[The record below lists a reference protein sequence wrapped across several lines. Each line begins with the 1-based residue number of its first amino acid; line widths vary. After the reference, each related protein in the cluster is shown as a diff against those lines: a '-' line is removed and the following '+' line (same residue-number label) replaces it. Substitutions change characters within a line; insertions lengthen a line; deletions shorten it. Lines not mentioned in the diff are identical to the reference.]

1 MLWHAYV
8 DETGDR
14 GWTRKPEGTPT
25 GKRAGSSQHFSMGA
39 IVVPDGYQTHVL
51 DTWNRVTI
59 EIGRN
64 PGDVIH
70 WINVKSHA
78 QRLHLAKT
86 VAGFD
91 EAAVVAVVF
100 SKWDTPNVDAN
111 GVRQPDCLY
120 CWLLRMMIERLSWF
134 ARDRGDQVKLTFGQ
148 VRGLDPH
155 KLHDYLDVLRVRDT
169 TIAWE
174 ALHLPPR
181 IDTPANRRMLQI
193 ADTVCG
199 TLNSALEWDDY
210 GNVETRYL
218 ELLRP
223 RLWIRNGNLKSYGL
237 KVNPWPHPRH
247 DWLTD
252 FCEYL

>member
-14 GWTRKPEGTPT
+14 GWTRRAPETPIGT
-25 GKRAGSSQHFSMGA
+25 RAGSSEHFSMGA
-39 IVVPDGYQTHVL
+39 IIVPDGYQTAVL
-51 DTWNRVTI
+51 DRWDEVAL

-70 WINVKSHA
+70 WINIRSHA
-78 QRLHLAKT
+78 QRLYLAQT

-91 EAAVVAVVF
+91 QAFVAAVVF
-100 SKWDTPNVDAN
+100 SKWDTPNVNAN
-111 GVRQPDCLY
+111 GVQQPEYLY
-120 CWLLRMMIERLSWF
+120 NWLLRMIVERLSWF
-134 ARDRGDQVKLTFGQ
+134 ARDRGDTIKLTFGQ
-148 VRGLDPH
+148 VRGLDPR
-155 KLHDYLDVLRVRDT
+155 KLHDYLTRLRGLDT

-181 IDTPANRRMLQI
+181 IDTPANRRMLQV

-199 TLNSALEWDDY
+199 TLSSAFEWDNF

-218 ELLRP
+218 EALRP
-223 RLWIRNGNLKSYGL
+223 RLWIRNGNLSSYGL
-237 KVNPWPHPRH
+237 KVNPCPHPRH
-247 DWLTD
+247 GWLTE
-252 FCEYL
+252 FCARR